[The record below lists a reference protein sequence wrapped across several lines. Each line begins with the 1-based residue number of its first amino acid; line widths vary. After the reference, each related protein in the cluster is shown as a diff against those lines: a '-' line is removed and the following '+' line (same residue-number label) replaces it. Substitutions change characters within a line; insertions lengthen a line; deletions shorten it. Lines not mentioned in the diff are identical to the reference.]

1 MGKYYINI
9 NNIILQKIIGLMKG
23 RKKSELVETALLFY
37 FKSKT
42 KDELK
47 EFINPIFE
55 REFKEILKKVKEEKW
70 KKFYKKL
77 TKEVVK

>member
-37 FKSKT
+37 FKNANKNEIQKFT
-42 KDELK
+42 
-47 EFINPIFE
+47 NPIFQK
-55 REFKEILKKVKEEKW
+55 EFEEILEKIND
-70 KKFYKKL
+70 KG
-77 TKEVVK
+77 